1 MTEELVI
8 TIMQN
13 AMITVVMV
21 AGPILVSALIVG
33 VLISIFQSVTNISD
47 MTLTFIPKMVAVFL
61 TFLFLFP
68 WFLRLLRNL
77 AIYLL
82 SDFSQ
87 FIG

>member
-1 MTEELVI
+1 MSEELII

-13 AMITVVMV
+13 AMITVVLV
-21 AGPILVSALIVG
+21 AGPILIAALIVG
-33 VLISIFQSVTNISD
+33 VMVSIFQSVTNISD
-47 MTLTFIPKMVAVFL
+47 MTLTFIPKMLAVFL

-68 WFLRLLRNL
+68 WFLRLLRSL